1 MLWNLGLWGWQFNL
15 EDVNPFYFCA
25 PFFLLEWKRDKQ
37 FNQNQESYD
46 VDLTHLRV
54 YFLIFNGKIQP
65 DKFIACLI
73 NVVARMQY

>member
-1 MLWNLGLWGWQFNL
+1 MLTLFI
-15 EDVNPFYFCA
+15 EDVNPFYFCDN
-25 PFFLLEWKRDKQ
+25 FFWGWVGGGGGGKWKRDKQ